1 MICPPQCNNGN
12 APMAKFMKHNKPTSY
27 GQAKGNEKLEEA
39 MQVENNALMKYQT
52 CELVPPY
59 KR

>member
-1 MICPPQCNNGN
+1 
-12 APMAKFMKHNKPTSY
+12 MAKFMKNKKPTSY
-27 GQAKGNEKLEEA
+27 GQAKGKEEWEEA